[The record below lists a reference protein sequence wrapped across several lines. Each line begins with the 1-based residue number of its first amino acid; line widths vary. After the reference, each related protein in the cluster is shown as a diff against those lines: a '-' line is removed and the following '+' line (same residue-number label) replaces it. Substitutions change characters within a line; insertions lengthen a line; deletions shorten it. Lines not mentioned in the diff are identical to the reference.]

1 MSESQLED
9 EVFKFRKIEFS
20 DDAMMDKIY
29 ALRFE
34 VYCRECGFI
43 KAEDYPDQRER
54 DEYDAQ
60 SIHFAAF
67 NDDDEAVGTM
77 RLIMPGEHPLPILE
91 HCTELDVPREHLELP
106 QAVEISRLVISKR
119 LRRRHDDRMYYGPQT
134 EDTIVMENN
143 EQFLR
148 RAKPMAFGLYRE
160 IYMESKRRGITE
172 WYSLMERP
180 LWFLLRIHGFLF
192 DPIGE
197 EVDVYG
203 PVRPYVGRVNK
214 IEQEVHTRFKKFYNY
229 FVAKMAEEERPKFQ
243 EPAFETDTD
252 NIPSSSKPAS

>member
-1 MSESQLED
+1 MIEPEIED
-9 EVFKFRKIEFS
+9 EKFKFLKVDFTDE
-20 DDAMMDKIY
+20 AMMDKIY
-29 ALRFE
+29 ALRFD

-43 KAEDYPDQRER
+43 RAEDYPDGRER

-67 NDDDEAVGTM
+67 NGDGDAVGTM

-91 HCTELDVPREHLELP
+91 HCTQLDVPRERLEVP
-106 QAVEISRLVISKR
+106 EAVEISRLVISKR
-119 LRRRHDDRMYYGPQT
+119 LRRRHDDHMYYGAKT
-134 EDTIVMENN
+134 EDEYVVENN

-160 IYMESKRRGITE
+160 IYTESKRRGITE

-192 DPIGE
+192 DPIGA

-203 PVRPYVGRVNK
+203 PVRPYVGRIDK

-243 EPAFETDTD
+243 EPAFETDAD
-252 NIPSSSKPAS
+252 NIPSSPKPTS